1 MENWGRGLWGRGLGR
16 REGGRRKGEG
26 KREAEGGPLR
36 TRARG
41 LPAGKGRAGA
51 AAREGPRQR
60 RRTGGLSERAGKE
73 GWGHRRW
80 LREADP
86 EGRGP
91 WGRLGGTCPG
101 WGAAATPGAGARAF
115 PASVKPPRASSSG
128 GRPSL
133 W

>member
-73 GWGHRRW
+73 GRGSRSARI
-80 LREADP
+80 AGP
-86 EGRGP
+86 ERP
-91 WGRLGGTCPG
+91 P
-101 WGAAATPGAGARAF
+101 
-115 PASVKPPRASSSG
+115 PPRDRGCLSRWG
-128 GRPSL
+128 EGLQPL
-133 W
+133 QLDFPL